1 MQEQYINRV
10 ILKRN
15 EIQNFNQYPFCVP
28 AVTGLHELALH
39 KNVTFF
45 VGENGTGKSTL
56 IEAIA
61 VNYGFN
67 PEGGS
72 RNFNFET
79 YHSHSNLSDYLLLT
93 KGVKHPRDGYFLR
106 AESFYNLATDI
117 EEMDEVL
124 AAAPPI
130 KNSYG
135 GSLHECSHGES
146 FFALLN
152 NRLGG
157 HGVYIFDEPEAAL
170 SPQRQLAMLCRMY
183 ELVKQDSQLIIATHS
198 PILMAYPNSI
208 IYAFSESGIQR
219 VKYEETDNYQITRQF
234 LNNYKNMLKELL
246 DENI

>member
-1 MQEQYINRV
+1 MQEQYISRV
-10 ILKRN
+10 ILKRDK
-15 EIQNFNQYPFCVP
+15 IQSFNQYPFSVP
-28 AVTGLHELALH
+28 AVKGLSELALH

-61 VNYGFN
+61 VNFGFN
-67 PEGGS
+67 AEGGS
-72 RNFNFET
+72 RNFSFET
-79 YHSHSNLSDYLLLT
+79 YHSHSALSNYLLLT

-106 AESFYNLATDI
+106 AESFYNVATNI
-117 EEMDEVL
+117 EQLDET
-124 AAAPPI
+124 PSGGPEI
-130 KNSYG
+130 KDSYG

-170 SPQRQLAMLCRMY
+170 SPQRQLAMLCRID

-198 PILMAYPNSI
+198 PILTAYPNSM
-208 IYAFSESGIQR
+208 IYAFSEKGIQQ
-219 VKYEETDNYQITRQF
+219 VEYEQTDNYQITKEF
-234 LNNYKNMLKELL
+234 LNHYKNMLKDLL
-246 DENI
+246 D